1 MREENIDITND
12 GLEDKEFE
20 NWSLLDD
27 IENTYKRDIEGNEY
41 IGESYIHN
49 DIEEHRKEY
58 KEYIEGFNDEYY
70 SSDIDGWMYREKK
83 MEGVR
88 AYPLWDK

>member
-1 MREENIDITND
+1 MRENNIKTNEELD
-12 GLEDKEFE
+12 NKVFE

-27 IENTYKRDIEGNEY
+27 IEYTYKRDSEGNEY

-49 DIEEHRKEY
+49 DIESHRSEY

-70 SSDIDGWMYREKK
+70 FSDIDRYIGREKK
-83 MEGVR
+83 MEGIR
-88 AYPLWDK
+88 AYLLWDK